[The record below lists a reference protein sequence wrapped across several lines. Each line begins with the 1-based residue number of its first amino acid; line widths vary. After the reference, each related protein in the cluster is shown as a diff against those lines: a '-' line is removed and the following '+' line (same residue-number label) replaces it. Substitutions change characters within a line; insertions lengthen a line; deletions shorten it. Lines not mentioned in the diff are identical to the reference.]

1 MKLRQRDSAALC
13 RSGALALLVILVLC
27 RTSFTAETTWPQATA
42 VYGAISTDPIY
53 LWAAQEKGFFKKNG
67 VNIDLTHIPTNQAI
81 QALIGGK
88 IHFAT
93 TGPQVLEANLAGAD
107 TVYILNPINS
117 FVFSIYSKP
126 EITSIKALAGKTL
139 GATNKG
145 TPTDIAGRMIV
156 TQNGLKPDSDVKFL
170 YMKEIPALVAALQ
183 QGIIDA
189 ALLAAPSTLTARN
202 LGLKE
207 LLNITALKIPFVQHT
222 VGTTR
227 SYINGN
233 PEVVRAFVRGA
244 AEGLDYMRKNRNEAI
259 AIMSKYTKITDQAQ
273 LNEAIDAYDKAWE
286 KIPTPNQLAIEAV
299 LAASPNPKAKEAKWD
314 QFIDDRFVKELVAAG
329 MFK

>member
-1 MKLRQRDSAALC
+1 MRQLKRIVLSTTVVVLAAL
-13 RSGALALLVILVLC
+13 GAGHG
-27 RTSFTAETTWPQATA
+27 AELPQATA

-53 LWAAQEKGFFKKNG
+53 LWTAQEKGFFKKHG

-93 TGPQVLEANLAGAD
+93 TGPQVVEANLAGAD
-107 TVYILNPINS
+107 TVYILSPVNS

-126 EITSIKALAGKTL
+126 EIASVKALAGKTL

-183 QGIIDA
+183 QGVIDA

-202 LGLKE
+202 FGLKE
-207 LLNITALKIPFVQHT
+207 LVNITAMRIPFIQHG

-227 SYINGN
+227 SYINSN
-233 PEVVRAFVRGA
+233 QETVRAFVRA
-244 AEGLDYMRKNRNEAI
+244 AVEGLDYVKKNRADAV
-259 AIMSKYTKITDQAQ
+259 AIMSKYTKITDPAQ
-273 LNEAIDAYDKAWE
+273 LNEAIEAYDKAWE
-286 KIPTPNQLAIEAV
+286 RIPAPNQPAIEAV
-299 LAASPNPKAKEAKWD
+299 LAASENPKAKGAKWD
-314 QFIDDRFVKELVAAG
+314 QFIDDRFMKELVAAG
-329 MFK
+329 IFK